1 MKNSALNENGFGFAC
16 FAYLSHTSIFKEI
29 ADGGG
34 WVNP

>member
-16 FAYLSHTSIFKEI
+16 FAYLYFKEI

-34 WVNP
+34 ENP